1 MQAIS
6 VYLYPN
12 KLDVFTNLPNEWLQ
26 ERYRRVYNRNVKIFR
41 GVDNR
46 VDLQAKNSDEK
57 KQDLTGYSLV
67 FNLIARETQELL
79 LQKDCTV
86 VSEEN
91 GRYYVTLTESELR
104 NLEPG
109 NYQYSVIKEART
121 DLGEQYTVT
130 ERTPMYIDSQYGVVS
145 TIEIGNGIIGEPL
158 DSNKVIAFNK
168 HESFG
173 EPFATY
179 YLSSIID
186 AKPELS
192 APQTTHTFQF
202 NFSSYSGSVVI
213 QGSLSEGGN
222 PQIWT
227 DLITFT
233 PTDENIAYRNV
244 TGKYNWFRI
253 KHTPDTIGNT
263 GTVDSVLY
271 R

>member
-12 KLDVFTNLPNEWLQ
+12 KLDVFTNLPDEWLQ

-46 VDLQAKNSDEK
+46 VDLQAKNSDQK
-57 KQDLTGYSLV
+57 KQDLTGYTLV
-67 FNLIARETQELL
+67 FNLLARETQELL
-79 LQKDCTV
+79 LQKDCV
-86 VSEEN
+86 IVSEEN
-91 GRYYVTLTESELR
+91 GRYYVTLTEADLR
-104 NLEPG
+104 TIEPG
-109 NYQYSVIKEART
+109 NYQYSIIKETRT
-121 DLGEQYTVT
+121 DLGNQYTVT
-130 ERTPMYIDSQYGVVS
+130 ERTPLYIDSQYGVVS
-145 TIEIGNGIIGEPL
+145 TIEIGSDITGEPL
-158 DSNKVIAFNK
+158 DSNKITVFGK

-179 YLSSIID
+179 YVSSIID

-202 NFSSYSGSVVI
+202 NFKSYTGSVVI

-222 PQIWT
+222 PQVWT
-227 DLITFT
+227 DLTTFT
-233 PTDENIAYRNV
+233 TDADNTLYKNV
-244 TGKYNWFRI
+244 VGKYNWFRI
-253 KHTPDTIGNT
+253 KHTPDTIANT